1 MATRADNH
9 EGSCRQVLTGRHKGK
24 WRVQFVQVDVIGRKR
39 RLSRLFPKQSD
50 GKQFLKGVKSE
61 GASIISGSTSELTL
75 GQWVDWLAENEWPES
90 IAENTLQGRTG
101 RFNKHV
107 RPLWGNVPL
116 TKIDPMAIKAFY
128 RNLKNNAVGVHT
140 IHAIK
145 RDLVRVFNQAISPYK
160 RVPLNWGNPFRLTV
174 ETPQLRDAIAL
185 TPEQAK
191 KALMSTDLDPER
203 RAMLGLFLLGGV
215 RLSEQMA
222 MTRDQILFDQDLI
235 YVDKAIKIGRNGRQS
250 VGLPKGNKR
259 RLVVMCPTLKRL
271 LKDIGLSMP
280 GDRVIWAAA
289 LENKARMKTLAYATW
304 RTVVKDAKLPAEMT
318 PHDCRLTHINWIEK
332 LMPAVSAT
340 TLKEHVGHSADG
352 VTEINYTRPITPAQ
366 KILRANL
373 EKVAG
378 IKL

>member
-1 MATRADNH
+1 M
-9 EGSCRQVLTGRHKGK
+9 
-24 WRVQFVQVDVIGRKR
+24 QFVQVDVIGRKR